1 MKYHTLLATTLA
13 LAVPS
18 GLQAGEAETTTTQS
32 YQAPMTTTQ
41 HQGWYLGGG
50 VDYMVDSEEPFYNA
64 HLGYDFGNGSS
75 LFLESGW
82 LGQEQEPSFLLP
94 FVSADVDIV
103 PITLNYKYE
112 YMFTDAFGLY
122 VGAGLGASSVDVS
135 AGLVSDDEW
144 VFTAQAFAGLVY
156 NVTPNFEIYAG
167 ARYLW
172 MDDISLF
179 GANIDDLDDVG
190 VGAGIRFNF

>member
-1 MKYHTLLATTLA
+1 MKYHTLLAAAVLLA
-13 LAVPS
+13 IPS
-18 GLQAGEAETTTTQS
+18 GLQAGDAVSTNTQS
-32 YQAPMTTTQ
+32 YQAPMAPTQ
-41 HQGWYLGGG
+41 HQGWYLGAG
-50 VDYMVDSEEPFYNA
+50 VDYMIDSEEPFYNG

-82 LGQEQEPSFLLP
+82 LGEEQDPSFLIP
-94 FVSADVDIV
+94 ISADVDIV
-103 PITLNYKYE
+103 PITINYKYE
-112 YMFTDAFGLY
+112 WMFTDSFGLY
-122 VGAGLGASSVDVS
+122 VGAGLGGSNVDVS
-135 AGLVSDDEW
+135 AGPVSDDEW

>member
-1 MKYHTLLATTLA
+1 MKYDTLLAAALFLA
-13 LAVPS
+13 LPM
-18 GLQAGEAETTTTQS
+18 GLQAGEAVSTNTTQS
-32 YQAPMTTTQ
+32 YQAPMAPTQ

-50 VDYMVDSEEPFYNA
+50 VDYMIDAEEPFYNI

-82 LGQEQEPSFLLP
+82 LGEEEDPSFLFP
-94 FVSADVDIV
+94 FAADLDIV
-103 PITLNYKYE
+103 PITINYKYE
-112 YMFTDAFGLY
+112 WMFTDAFGLY
-122 VGAGLGASSVDVS
+122 VGAGLGASNIDIS
-135 AGLVSDDEW
+135 AGPVGDDDW

-167 ARYLW
+167 ARYVWL
-172 MDDISLF
+172 DDVSVF
-179 GANIDDLDDVG
+179 GANFDDLDDIG